1 MTSRKTSHAP
11 IHVVGVFCLLLLAY
25 HLIFRDYFPLPNGRM
40 GHDYVLTLG
49 GLLDGFLWFRNNGF
63 VTPPWF
69 TPSFCGGQPFFADPQ
84 SIFYSL
90 PQFLTFITDPIQAV
104 YAALLIFAGIGF
116 WGMYLF
122 ARSNLGLDRVTA
134 TVTAGIFMFNGFY
147 AHRMI
152 VGHYGYQPF
161 MLIPLIAYLL
171 LRHPEKSLRSL
182 EGLGLALGAGLSV
195 AYCFHAGLTT
205 LMVPAALAVVT
216 LACLANIA
224 HPRAG
229 TVSFLSRG
237 GIAGLLA
244 IGLCASKLNANLSLM
259 GNFARDYYPLPG
271 IDNIGDLLTFV
282 FQSLFYSSE
291 HTYQTVTPLWKNMQ
305 WAAMPHELAFGL
317 TPAPLLALLLGA
329 GAYALARQK
338 SGTPSVQRKIGLAWP
353 LLGSILL
360 LPLSMLYYTPEWN
373 KFLKQIPLIG
383 STTSPYRWL
392 IIYLPILAATAGLAI
407 RAAGKYRFALAVLT
421 LVSIPLLNALESR
434 DYYQQQNFD
443 PTPMVRF
450 YEEVAQ
456 GKQTP
461 IIRQISDPRY
471 TDGQPTSDNEAFL
484 LGHSAL
490 RCYNPLYGYRQEHLQ
505 TAPLAAGPVGTTT
518 TAHSLNLHNPACQVF
533 PAENHCRPGDAFDIE
548 QKAALEAFASYRP
561 YDFAKSTRQL
571 VADALTHAALGCIAL
586 FLLWAI
592 ARRLRSLRGKSPG
605 SSLRH
610 LTQTLASAPSY
621 QLGALLFLTWLWVFA
636 ATRWLPVNG
645 LAAGDLAMIQ
655 HTFVTW
661 PGFFQPEPRERA
673 AYLLAI
679 TLFPALSMLLTAW
692 LIRHQKCRSTSMSEQ
707 NGISALLGTW
717 SFFLLLGTIL
727 LASREAPFGQTF
739 GFSDYTI
746 VRALFESGRPF
757 LLFLVFFA
765 AAWLAFRE
773 GSGGLPA
780 VDTRFRN
787 YLNRACDLAAI
798 GIVVGISARL
808 SFIPEDTGALAWAPD
823 LIHMSPI
830 FEAAGTAY
838 LSSATAGANMVSQ
851 YGGLVEFARP
861 LLWLMNGDPLALLWF
876 AFLALAIAGLTQW
889 LAVRK
894 VSGSP
899 LVALLTSGAVFY
911 FTSIKF
917 QSFVCFQCGNF
928 RWLWPSIF
936 LCLAAF
942 ASTGTKLRILPYFL
956 FPIAIYW
963 NPETGLAA
971 TAAWIGWSII
981 VHGQAWLSGNSPSGV
996 LYPWLKKIS
1005 MATIGVCLGILAV
1018 STYTYLK
1025 SGLLPNPELM
1035 SRFAKDFYL
1044 YGFYMLPMPG
1054 LHLWNL
1060 YAVTS
1065 AGLLLAGI
1073 RHYAQPEHERNGAT
1087 GSLGFVTYASLL
1099 FALLYSYYQGRSY
1112 YGNLL
1117 IVSYPLWLA
1126 IAALSGRSRM
1136 GNTALRE
1143 NLSQQPLKYLG
1154 LLLICFGFA
1163 ASLTTNFNLPSMQ
1176 NPLLKKA
1183 SQEKTELRDWVSET
1197 SQGRTPLF
1205 ISFSAWRMQLIA
1217 GTAPGPEITPLAALL
1232 RRDQLDR
1239 YITALGNRQYALYYD
1254 PTNDIYFPIEQ
1265 TFWAQELKSSIQRIA
1280 PQGLAR
1286 LPRFSN
1292 GQGELILLNPL

>member
-1 MTSRKTSHAP
+1 MPRLLSRSSV
-11 IHVVGVFCLLLLAY
+11 HVAGVFCLLLLAY

-49 GLLDGFLWFRNNGF
+49 GLLDGFLWFRSNGF

-104 YAALLIFAGIGF
+104 YSAFLIFAGIGF

-122 ARSNLGLDRVTA
+122 ARSNLALDRVIA
-134 TVTAGIFMFNGFY
+134 TVTAAIFMFNGFY

-161 MLIPLIAYLL
+161 MLVPLIAYLL
-171 LRHPEKSLRSL
+171 LRHPEKPLRSV
-182 EGLGLALGAGLSV
+182 EGLGLALGAGLSI

-205 LMVPAALAVVT
+205 LMVPAALAVVA

-224 HPRAG
+224 QPRAG
-229 TVSFLSRG
+229 AVSFLSRG
-237 GIAGLLA
+237 IVAGLLA

-317 TPAPLLALLLGA
+317 TPATLLALLLGA

-338 SGTPSVQRKIGLAWP
+338 SVAPSIRRKIGLAWP
-353 LLGSILL
+353 LLGGILL
-360 LPLSMLYYTPEWN
+360 LPLVMLYYTPEWN

-407 RAAGKYRFALAVLT
+407 RAAGKYRLALAALT
-421 LVSIPLLNALESR
+421 LISIPLLNALESR
-434 DYYQQQNFD
+434 DYYRQQNFD
-443 PTPMVRF
+443 PAPIVRY

-456 GKQTP
+456 GKRTP
-461 IIRQISDPRY
+461 VIRQVSDPRY
-471 TDGQPTSDNEAFL
+471 ADGQPASDNEAFL
-484 LGHSAL
+484 QNSSAL
-490 RCYNPLYGYRQEHLQ
+490 RCYNPLYGYRQEHLL
-505 TAPLAAGPVGTTT
+505 TAPLAAGPVGMT
-518 TAHSLNLHNPACQVF
+518 TATHTLNLHNPACQVF
-533 PAENHCRPGDAFDIE
+533 PAENHCRPGDAFAME
-548 QKAALEAFASYRP
+548 QKAALEEFATYHP

-571 VADALTHAALGCIAL
+571 LADALTRASLGCIAL
-586 FLLWAI
+586 FILWAI
-592 ARRLRSLRGKSPG
+592 ARRLRLVRGKSPG

-621 QLGALLFLTWLWVFA
+621 QLGALLFLTWLCVFA
-636 ATRWLPVNG
+636 ATRWLPANG

-655 HTFVTW
+655 RTFVTW

-692 LIRHQKCRSTSMSEQ
+692 LVRHQKCRPTSMSEQ
-707 NGISALLGTW
+707 NGISGLLGTW
-717 SFFLLLGTIL
+717 SFFLLLGAVL
-727 LASREAPFGQTF
+727 LAAREAPFGQVF
-739 GFSDYTI
+739 GFSDYTM
-746 VRALFESGRPF
+746 VRALFESGRPL
-757 LLFLVFFA
+757 LLFLIFFT

-773 GSGGLPA
+773 SSGRLAA

-798 GIVVGISARL
+798 AIVVGISARL
-808 SFIPEDTGALAWAPD
+808 SFIPEDTGTLAWAPD

-861 LLWLMNGDPLALLWF
+861 LLWLMNGDPLALMWF
-876 AFLALAIAGLTQW
+876 AFLALAIAGLGQW

-899 LVALLTSGAVFY
+899 LLALLTSGAVFY

-942 ASTGTKLRILPYFL
+942 ASTGSKLRFLPYFL

-971 TAAWIGWSII
+971 TAAWIGWSVI
-981 VHGQAWLSGNSPSGV
+981 VHGQAWLSGNSPSGA
-996 LYPWLKKIS
+996 LRPGLTKIS
-1005 MATIGVCLGILAV
+1005 WAALGLCLGILTVCA
-1018 STYTYLK
+1018 YTYLK
-1025 SGLLPNPELM
+1025 SGVLPNPGLM

-1044 YGFYMLPMPG
+1044 YGFYMLPMPA
-1054 LHLWNL
+1054 LHLWNV
-1060 YAVTS
+1060 YAITA

-1073 RHYAQPEHERNGAT
+1073 RHYAQAEHEKNDEAGP
-1087 GSLGFVTYASLL
+1087 LGFATYACLL
-1099 FALLYSYYQGRSY
+1099 FALLFSYYQGRSY

-1126 IAALSGRSRM
+1126 IAALSRRSWTT
-1136 GNTALRE
+1136 NTQPGEKLPR
-1143 NLSQQPLKYLG
+1143 QPLKYLG
-1154 LLLICFGFA
+1154 MLLICFGFA
-1163 ASLTTNFNLPSMQ
+1163 ASLTTNFHLPPMQ
-1176 NPLLKKA
+1176 NPLAQKA
-1183 SQEKTELRDWVSET
+1183 TREKAELHDWVSET
-1197 SQGRTPLF
+1197 ARGRTPLF
-1205 ISFSAWRMQLIA
+1205 ISFSAWRLQLIA
-1217 GTAPGPEITPLAALL
+1217 GSTPGPEITPLAALL

-1239 YITALGNRQYALYYD
+1239 YIAALGNKQYALYYD
-1254 PTNDIYFPIEQ
+1254 PSDDIYFPIEQ
-1265 TFWAQELKSSIQRIA
+1265 TFWAQELKNAIQRIA
-1280 PQGLAR
+1280 PQGLAG

-1292 GQGELILLNPL
+1292 SQGELILLNPL